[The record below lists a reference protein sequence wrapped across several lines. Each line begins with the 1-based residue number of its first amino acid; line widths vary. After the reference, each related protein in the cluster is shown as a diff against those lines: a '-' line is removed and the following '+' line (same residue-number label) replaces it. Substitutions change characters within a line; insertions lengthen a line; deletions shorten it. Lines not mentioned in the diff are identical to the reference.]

1 MSWSGQK
8 ASFTNKSILES
19 LNPNQPTEPPNSRML
34 NTIIG
39 LGSIGGLLF
48 GYDTGI
54 ISGAL
59 VLLTAEFN
67 LSEVQQEL
75 VVGICIAGAFVS
87 GAGAGW
93 LSDRFG
99 RRSVVLGSSVAFIM
113 GSVLLCLANNI
124 WLLYFGRFVVG
135 LGVGSASMIVPMLLS
150 ECSPAAS
157 RGAVV
162 TCVNVAI
169 TFGQLFA
176 CVTAA
181 LLQPYEGSW
190 RIMLGLAALPAV
202 VQFVGFWLYIPESPR
217 WLCRQGHVDMGT
229 LALRQLRD
237 AYDVRVELGEILD
250 SLRAE
255 RDALETEFAAGVIGG
270 VHEVEGGAATAPP
283 SYRGQKSEVVSPM
296 SLNSSA
302 GGGGGGLAEGGG
314 PASSGSA
321 LLRPPLRVMLRKPSI
336 YRPLLVGVILQ
347 VTQQL
352 AGINTVMYYSAT
364 IFTSTGVVSQTTA
377 IWLALGTAAC
387 NFVGSMVGQRLTD
400 SIGRRKLTLGSLLAV
415 VAALLAIAAA
425 FQFSGLVVDVSTASD
440 SSSSGRRLSLDASSS
455 SGADP
460 LKTDAQTFQI
470 WTIFATICVYL
481 LVFSPG
487 LGSVPWT
494 ICSEIFPSSCRGVAT
509 SVTTSANWAANFLV
523 SVSFLSCVRV
533 LGAAGTFLMSA
544 CLSSALGLWLYCYL
558 PETRGVALEEV
569 PVLFSDGVWGAG
581 TSLPRQAGQCCECVL
596 GTCCGC
602 CCSAETALNPQES
615 TRPRGLSRGFFYSSL
630 GPELRVGEDSEE
642 LSSRSSGEIEEYTG
656 DPTAAAASRIRRQ
669 SIKL

>member
-8 ASFTNKSILES
+8 AYFANKSILQS
-19 LNPNQPTEPPNSRML
+19 LNPVSTENRPHSRML

-75 VVGICIAGAFVS
+75 VVGICIAGAFASATVS
-87 GAGAGW
+87 GW

-124 WLLYFGRFVVG
+124 WLLYLGRFVVG
-135 LGVGSASMIVPMLLS
+135 VGVGSASMIVPMLLS

-190 RIMLGLAALPAV
+190 RIMLGLAGLPAV

-255 RDALETEFAAGVIGG
+255 RDALDAEFATGVIGVG
-270 VHEVEGGAATAPP
+270 HEVEGGAAIAP
-283 SYRGQKSEVVSPM
+283 QVVSPM
-296 SLNSSA
+296 SLNKSA
-302 GGGGGGLAEGGG
+302 GGGGGG
-314 PASSGSA
+314 PASSISA

-336 YRPLLVGVILQ
+336 YRPLLVGMILQ

-377 IWLALGTAAC
+377 IWLALGTATC

-400 SIGRRKLTLGSLLAV
+400 SIGRRRLTLGSLLAV

-425 FQFSGLVVDVSTASD
+425 FQFSGLVVDVGTASD
-440 SSSSGRRLSLDASSS
+440 SSSSGSDSVSDSGRRLLLDAGLS

-523 SVSFLSCVRV
+523 SVSFLSCVRAV
-533 LGAAGTFLMSA
+533 GAAGTFLMSA

-569 PVLFSDGVWGAG
+569 PVLFSDGEWGAG

-602 CCSAETALNPQES
+602 CCSTETVLNPQES

-642 LSSRSSGEIEEYTG
+642 VSSRSSGEVEDCSG
-656 DPTAAAASRIRRQ
+656 DPTAASAAAAGRIRRQ